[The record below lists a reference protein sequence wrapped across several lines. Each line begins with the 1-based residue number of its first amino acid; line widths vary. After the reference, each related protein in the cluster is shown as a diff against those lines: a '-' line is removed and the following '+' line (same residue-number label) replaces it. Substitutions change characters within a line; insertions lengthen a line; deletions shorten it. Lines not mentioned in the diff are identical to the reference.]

1 MGDQGKSRDD
11 AGALL
16 SQIALHDM
24 YAAAIEAGAPLAV
37 HSDTFNQ
44 LSADYQQWY
53 SFRNMDASNREEF
66 NVSPKLV
73 STFNHWLSTTLIDT
87 QQESDLS
94 DSPIYS
100 PFRFETVCLEQIM
113 EDQLSWITGWR
124 IMRFASPLSSPMN
137 IASQPFFQQASQH
150 PKIQA
155 QPYESGYGKQAYNAL
170 AEEWSLLAC
179 NAQLTEKKRND
190 EIAKHRNNEDWF
202 PGGDLIGS
210 PLFDA
215 TNARGQLWEAALEF
229 AADYVRRPRPEP
241 LLTLQYKMTKH
252 PINEKTCTIEENTD
266 SSFAG
271 SVPLTAGILQILDPL
286 LLTNA
291 YVYTRQ
297 NEAVEYF
304 IFKDNGNDKYER
316 SFLPY
321 FTGKKDPKIGSL
333 IDLYDNYIHDSQAWF
348 MHSESGVREPFGGY
362 FLSRMIYFGDKW
374 NKAVLLRFDG
384 NYLMGVD
391 KNLQKHAVFAHH
403 PTYGVKIYHRQTG
416 QEIIVN
422 ENELPASTHEFIA
435 QLKPLVQQ
443 RKDDRQAQ
451 IYANLQKIANGT
463 FVS

>member
-1 MGDQGKSRDD
+1 M
-11 AGALL
+11 
-16 SQIALHDM
+16 
-24 YAAAIEAGAPLAV
+24 
-37 HSDTFNQ
+37 
-44 LSADYQQWY
+44 
-53 SFRNMDASNREEF
+53 
-66 NVSPKLV
+66 
-73 STFNHWLSTTLIDT
+73 
-87 QQESDLS
+87 
-94 DSPIYS
+94 
-100 PFRFETVCLEQIM
+100 
-113 EDQLSWITGWR
+113 
-124 IMRFASPLSSPMN
+124 
-137 IASQPFFQQASQH
+137 
-150 PKIQA
+150 
-155 QPYESGYGKQAYNAL
+155 
-170 AEEWSLLAC
+170 
-179 NAQLTEKKRND
+179 
-190 EIAKHRNNEDWF
+190 
-202 PGGDLIGS
+202 
-210 PLFDA
+210 
-215 TNARGQLWEAALEF
+215 
-229 AADYVRRPRPEP
+229 RRPRPEP

-297 NEAVEYF
+297 NEAVKYF

-333 IDLYDNYIHDSQAWF
+333 IDLYDNYIHDSRAWF

-391 KNLQKHAVFAHH
+391 KNLQKHAVFTHH